1 MKSIAKTFEVEADS
15 LLTHLLVYK
24 LNVNDVPQIDMDK
37 IEAENKREYIK
48 CQRKLS
54 KEKFR
59 NAIIEMIE
67 DLEAIENFDKEKDKI
82 SAKIA
87 EMKSKLL
94 GKMELMKTMNLDES
108 RRAI

>member
-1 MKSIAKTFEVEADS
+1 MAIIY
-15 LLTHLLVYK
+15 LLVYK
-24 LNVNDVPQIDMDK
+24 LNVNEH
-37 IEAENKREYIK
+37 IE

-59 NAIIEMIE
+59 DAIIEMVE
-67 DLEAIENFDKEKDKI
+67 DLEAIEDFDKEKDKI

-94 GKMELMKTMNLDES
+94 DKIEPIKTLNLDED

>member
-1 MKSIAKTFEVEADS
+1 MAIIY
-15 LLTHLLVYK
+15 LLVYK
-24 LNVNDVPQIDMDK
+24 LNVNDFPQIGIDK
-37 IEAENKREYIK
+37 LEAENKREHIEF
-48 CQRKLS
+48 QRKLS

-59 NAIIEMIE
+59 DAIIEMVE
-67 DLEAIENFDKEKDKI
+67 DLEAIEDFDKEKDKI

-94 GKMELMKTMNLDES
+94 DKIEPIKTLNLDED